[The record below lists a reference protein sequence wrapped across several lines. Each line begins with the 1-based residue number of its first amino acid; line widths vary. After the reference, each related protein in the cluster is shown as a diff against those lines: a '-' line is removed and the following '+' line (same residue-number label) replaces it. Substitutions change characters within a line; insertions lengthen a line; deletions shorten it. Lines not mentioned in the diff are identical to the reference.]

1 MIRNIGIIRNA
12 LPLGKDDSKESLVH
26 FQINKSMDI
35 LQELHQNENLSS
47 VPESELQW
55 LVDHAEIVTL
65 EEGEYLYRKGDPV
78 DHLLIIMAGRLR
90 MFIDRSGQHRELG
103 FNEKGY
109 IGGLLPYS
117 RMKTGAASG
126 VAVEKTTA
134 LCLPRS
140 AFPEM
145 ISSQYQLVESFVH
158 LMLDRTRDYTKLDQQ
173 NEKMISLGK
182 LSAGLAHELNNPA
195 AAVVRS
201 ASALKKHLGF
211 VPEKFKNVI
220 SIQATDAQV
229 DHVNEILGNV
239 LKRGTPDLTLLE
251 KSALEDE
258 LYDWLEEHEVDNGF
272 EIAECFAEYGVMTH
286 DLEGVAGQIS
296 AKNLP
301 AVLDWIN
308 NVLTTEKMVNEI
320 AEASERI
327 GNLVQSIKDYSHM
340 DGGADKKMVALRD
353 GVESTLRILQ
363 HKLKTKHIKVA
374 LEMPDSL
381 PKVCVSPG
389 EMNQVWTNLIDNAI
403 DALPEAGEIRIESAQ
418 DREFV
423 ITKVIDNGSGIPQDV
438 IGQIFDPFFTTKEI
452 GKGSGLGL
460 EIAQNII
467 KRHRGQIKVSSKPG
481 HTEFNVCLPIE

>member
-1 MIRNIGIIRNA
+1 MVI
-12 LPLGKDDSKESLVH
+12 
-26 FQINKSMDI
+26 DI
-35 LQELHQNENLSS
+35 LQELRQNESLTS

-55 LVDHAEIVTL
+55 LVDHSEIVTL
-65 EEGEYLYRKGDPV
+65 EEGEYLYKKGDPV
-78 DHLLIIMAGRLR
+78 DHLLIVLAGRLR
-90 MFIDRSGQHRELG
+90 MFIDRNGQHRELG
-103 FNEKGY
+103 FNEVGY

-134 LCLPRS
+134 LRLPR
-140 AFPEM
+140 AEFREM

-211 VPEKFKNVI
+211 VPEKFKSVI
-220 SIQATDAQV
+220 SIQATGAQV
-229 DHVNEILGNV
+229 DRVNEILGDV
-239 LKRGTPDLTLLE
+239 LKRGTPDLTLIE
-251 KSALEDE
+251 KSALEDD

-272 EIAECFAEYGVMTH
+272 EIAECFAEYGVTTD
-286 DLEGVAGQIS
+286 DLEGVSKQVL
-296 AKNLP
+296 AKDLS
-301 AVLDWIN
+301 AVLDWLN

-327 GNLVQSIKDYSHM
+327 GNLVKSIKDYSHM
-340 DGGADKKMVALRD
+340 DGGADKKMVVLRD

-363 HKLKTKHIKVA
+363 HKLKTKHIKVQ
-374 LEMPDSL
+374 LDIPDSL
-381 PKVCVSPG
+381 PKVCMSPG

-403 DALPEAGEIRIESAQ
+403 DALPEAGEIRIESEQ

-438 IGQIFDPFFTTKEI
+438 IDQIFDPFFTTKEI

>member
-1 MIRNIGIIRNA
+1 M
-12 LPLGKDDSKESLVH
+12 L
-26 FQINKSMDI
+26 DI
-35 LQELHQNENLSS
+35 LQELRHNENLSS
-47 VPESELQW
+47 VPEPELQW
-55 LVDHAEIVTL
+55 LVDHSELVTL
-65 EEGEYLYRKGDPV
+65 EDGEYLYRKGDPV
-78 DHLLIIMAGRLR
+78 DHLLIVIQGRLR
-90 MFIDRSGQHRELG
+90 MFIDRNGQHRELG
-103 FNEKGY
+103 YNEKDY

-126 VAVEKTTA
+126 MAVEKTTA
-134 LCLPRS
+134 LRLPRT

-211 VPEKFKNVI
+211 VPEKFKSII
-220 SIQATDAQV
+220 SIQASEAQI
-229 DHVNEILGNV
+229 DRINEILGGV
-239 LKRGTPDLTLLE
+239 MQRGSPTLTLME
-251 KSALEDE
+251 KSALEDD
-258 LYDWLEEHEVDNGF
+258 LYDWLEEHEVEHGF
-272 EIAECFAEYGVMTH
+272 EIAECFAEYGVTTD
-286 DLEGVAGQIS
+286 DLEEVAAEIATQNI
-296 AKNLP
+296 P
-301 AVLDWIN
+301 AVLDWLN

-340 DGGADKKMVALRD
+340 DGGSDKKLVVLRD

-363 HKLKTKHIKVA
+363 HKIKTKNIKVRV
-374 LEMPDSL
+374 EMPDDL

-403 DALPEAGEIRIESAQ
+403 DALPEAGEIRIESVQ

-423 ITKVIDNGSGIPQDV
+423 LTKVIDNGSGIPEDV
-438 IGQIFDPFFTTKEI
+438 VGQIFDPFFTTKEI

-467 KRHRGQIKVSSKPG
+467 KRHRGQINVSSQPG
-481 HTEFNVCLPIE
+481 HTEFSVCLPIE

>member
-1 MIRNIGIIRNA
+1 M
-12 LPLGKDDSKESLVH
+12 L
-26 FQINKSMDI
+26 DI
-35 LQELHQNENLSS
+35 LQELRHNESLSS
-47 VPESELQW
+47 VPEPELQW
-55 LVDHAEIVTL
+55 LVDHSEIVTL
-65 EEGEYLYRKGDPV
+65 EDGEYLYRKGDPV
-78 DHLLIIMAGRLR
+78 DHLLIVIQGRLR

-126 VAVEKTTA
+126 MAVEKTTA
-134 LCLPRS
+134 LRLPRTT
-140 AFPEM
+140 FPEM

-158 LMLDRTRDYTKLDQQ
+158 LMLDRTRDYTKLNQQ

-201 ASALKKHLGF
+201 ASALKRQLGF

-220 SIQATDAQV
+220 SIQASEAQI
-229 DHVNEILGNV
+229 DRINEILGEV
-239 LKRGTPDLTLLE
+239 LQRGTPTHTLLE
-251 KSALEDE
+251 KSALEDD
-258 LYDWLEEHEVDNGF
+258 LYDWLEEHEVENGF
-272 EIAECFAEYGVMTH
+272 EIAECFAEYGVTTD
-286 DLEGVAGQIS
+286 DLEEVAVEIAAQ
-296 AKNLP
+296 NLP
-301 AVLDWIN
+301 AVLDWLN

-340 DGGADKKMVALRD
+340 DGGSDKKLVVLRD

-363 HKLKTKHIKVA
+363 HKIKAKHIKVQID
-374 LEMPDSL
+374 MPDDL

-403 DALPEAGEIRIESAQ
+403 DALPEAGEIRIESVQ
-418 DREFV
+418 DREFI
-423 ITKVIDNGSGIPQDV
+423 ITKVIDNGSGIPEDV
-438 IGQIFDPFFTTKEI
+438 VGQIFDPFFTTKEI
-452 GKGSGLGL
+452 GEGSGLGL

-467 KRHRGQIKVSSKPG
+467 KRHRGQISVSSQPG
-481 HTEFNVCLPIE
+481 HTEFRVCLPIE

>member
-1 MIRNIGIIRNA
+1 
-12 LPLGKDDSKESLVH
+12 
-26 FQINKSMDI
+26 MDI
-35 LQELHQNENLSS
+35 LQELRQNESLTS

-55 LVDHAEIVTL
+55 LVDHSEIVTL
-65 EEGEYLYRKGDPV
+65 EEGEYLYKKGDPV
-78 DHLLIIMAGRLR
+78 DHLLIVLAGRLR
-90 MFIDRSGQHRELG
+90 MFIDRNGQHRELG
-103 FNEKGY
+103 FNEVGY

-134 LCLPRS
+134 LRLPR
-140 AFPEM
+140 AEFREM

-211 VPEKFKNVI
+211 VPEKFKSVI
-220 SIQATDAQV
+220 SIQATGAQV
-229 DHVNEILGNV
+229 DRVNEILGDV
-239 LKRGTPDLTLLE
+239 LKRGTPDLTLIE
-251 KSALEDE
+251 KSALEDD

-272 EIAECFAEYGVMTH
+272 EIAECFAEYGVTTD
-286 DLEGVAGQIS
+286 DLEGVSKQVL
-296 AKNLP
+296 AKDLS
-301 AVLDWIN
+301 AVLDWLN

-327 GNLVQSIKDYSHM
+327 GNLVKSIKDYSHM
-340 DGGADKKMVALRD
+340 DGGADKKMVVLRD

-363 HKLKTKHIKVA
+363 HKLKTKHIKVQ
-374 LEMPDSL
+374 LDIPDSL
-381 PKVCVSPG
+381 PKVCMSPG

-403 DALPEAGEIRIESAQ
+403 DALPEAGEIRIESEQ

-438 IGQIFDPFFTTKEI
+438 IDQIFDPFFTTKEI

>member
-1 MIRNIGIIRNA
+1 MEI
-12 LPLGKDDSKESLVH
+12 
-26 FQINKSMDI
+26 DI
-35 LQELHQNENLSS
+35 LQELRQNESLAS
-47 VPESELQW
+47 VPEPELQW
-55 LVDHAEIVTL
+55 LVDHSEIVTL
-65 EEGEYLYRKGDPV
+65 KEGEYLYRKGEPV
-78 DHLLIIMAGRLR
+78 DHLLIVLTGRLR
-90 MFIDRSGQHRELG
+90 MFIDRNGQHRELG

-126 VAVEKTTA
+126 VAVEKSTA
-134 LCLPRS
+134 LCLHRRD
-140 AFPEM
+140 FREM
-145 ISSQYQLVESFVH
+145 IASQYQLVESFVH

-201 ASALKKHLGF
+201 ASALKKHLSF
-211 VPEKFKNVI
+211 VPEKFKSVI

-229 DHVNEILGNV
+229 DHVNEILSAV

-251 KSALEDE
+251 KSALEDD
-258 LYDWLEEHEVDNGF
+258 LYDWLDEHNVDNGF
-272 EIAECFAEYGVMTH
+272 EIAESFAEYGVTTD
-286 DLEGVAGQIS
+286 DLDGVAQQIA
-296 AKNLP
+296 AKNLT
-301 AVLDWIN
+301 AVLDWLN

-327 GNLVQSIKDYSHM
+327 GNLVQSIKEYSHM
-340 DGGADKKMVALRD
+340 DGGADKKMVVLRD

-363 HKLKTKHIKVA
+363 HKLKTKHIKVELA
-374 LEMPDSL
+374 IPDSL
-381 PKVCVSPG
+381 PKICVSPG

-403 DALPEAGEIRIESAQ
+403 DALPEAGEIRIESEQ

-438 IGQIFDPFFTTKEI
+438 IEQIFDPFFTTKEI

-481 HTEFNVCLPIE
+481 HTEFSVCLPIE